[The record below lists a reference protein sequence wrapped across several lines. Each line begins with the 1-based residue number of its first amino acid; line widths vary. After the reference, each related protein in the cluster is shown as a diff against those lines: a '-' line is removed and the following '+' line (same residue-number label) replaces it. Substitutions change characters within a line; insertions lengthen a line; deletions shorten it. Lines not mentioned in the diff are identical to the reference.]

1 MPGRRRSREGSE
13 KFADG
18 SKVATDA
25 GRIRSSAL
33 GLLARREHSAA
44 ELKGKLESRGFD
56 ESITGEVLVQLA
68 SKGLLSDER
77 YVASFIA
84 HHAGRGQGPV
94 RIRASLREAGVAE
107 ELIERLLAE
116 AEVDWAAIARGVRQ
130 KKFKGLPASYL
141 ERAKQARFLQYRGFS
156 QDQIR
161 AALGP
166 EAGDFDAD
174 PSGDRISDEPGS
186 DE

>member
-18 SKVATDA
+18 SQAAADP
-25 GRIRSSAL
+25 GRVRSSAI
-33 GLLARREHSAA
+33 GLLARREHSTA
-44 ELKGKLESRGFD
+44 ELKEKLDSRGFD
-56 ESITGEVLVQLA
+56 KAVTEEVLAELA
-68 SKGLLSDER
+68 RKGLLSDQR

-84 HHAGRGQGPV
+84 HHAARGQGPV
-94 RIRASLREAGVAE
+94 RIRASLREARVAG
-107 ELIERLLAE
+107 ELIDRLLDE
-116 AEVDWAAIARGVRQ
+116 AEVDWIETVRTVHR
-130 KKFKGLPASYL
+130 KKFRVPPRSFA

-166 EAGDFDAD
+166 GGETDTGFAPD
-174 PSGDRISDEPGS
+174 PEP
-186 DE
+186 